1 MNPLFSFLGGG
12 KDSGGG
18 KFLSIMLKVVKA
30 AKNGDNPTD
39 FLKDLAKTQ
48 PELQGLD
55 LDDLEATAE
64 LLAKK
69 KGRNID
75 SLKAQAKDLIQKY
88 T

>member
-1 MNPLFSFLGGG
+1 MNPILSFLGGG
-12 KDSGGG
+12 GGG
-18 KFLSIMLKVVKA
+18 GGNFVSIMLKVVRA

-48 PELQGLD
+48 PELRGLD

-69 KGRNID
+69 KGKNID

>member
-1 MNPLFSFLGGG
+1 MNPILSFLKGG
-12 KDSGGG
+12 KSGEGS
-18 KFLSIMLKVVKA
+18 FLSIMLKIVRA

-69 KGRNID
+69 KGKSLD

>member
-1 MNPLFSFLGGG
+1 MNPILSFLNGG
-12 KDSGGG
+12 KESGGG
-18 KFLSIMLKVVKA
+18 KFLSIMLKVVRA
-30 AKNGDNPTD
+30 AKNGDSPTD

-69 KGRNID
+69 KGKNVD
-75 SLKAQAKDLIQKY
+75 ALKAQAKDLIQKY